1 MMSEQAYNSQMMTQ
15 YLLGVLNEADAE
27 RFDELSITDDEFA
40 EALKA
45 AENELVDAYAQGE
58 LADAELKQF
67 ESHYLAS
74 PLRREKVE
82 FAQTFRTFNENDIA
96 AEAAEVH
103 AGRPSESA
111 ANQDK
116 PGWFSALNVFK
127 TPRLA
132 WQWGTACA
140 ALALL
145 IVGGWLLFENTRLRQ
160 QIAQTQPGHDASVV
174 RDQQLQREL
183 EAQRLA
189 NEKAAQ
195 ELARAR
201 EESERLKQELKREQ
215 ELAEQQRAG
224 QQPQLSSPGGASI
237 ASFILTPQMRD
248 SGKIREVPLPPDSN
262 SVVMHLQLDPNAFR
276 AYRVYLLDGLGG
288 KTVWRS
294 NTLRAKTTENGKTLD
309 VGMRSA
315 LLKPQTY
322 ILQVKGVSADGA
334 SEVVGDYP
342 FKVVK

>member
-15 YLLGVLNEADAE
+15 YLLGLLSEAETDH
-27 RFDELSITDDEFA
+27 FDELSITDDEFA

-67 ESHYLAS
+67 ESHYPAS

-132 WQWGTACA
+132 WQWGTTCA

-160 QIAQTQPGHDASVV
+160 QIAQTHAGRDTSGG

-183 EAQRLA
+183 EDQRAA
-189 NEKAAQ
+189 NEKAEQ
-195 ELARAR
+195 DLARAR
-201 EESERLKQELKREQ
+201 QESERLAQELRQKQEQ
-215 ELAEQQRAG
+215 V
-224 QQPQLSSPGGASI
+224 GGADEPQGSPPAGVSI
-237 ASFILTPQMRD
+237 ASFILAPQMRD
-248 SGKIREVPLPPDSN
+248 AGKTADISIPADKN
-262 SVVMHLQLDPNAFR
+262 YVVMHLQLEPNDFR
-276 AYRVYLLDGLGG
+276 GYRVSLLQQPGG
-288 KTVWRS
+288 KAVWRS
-294 NTLRAKTTENGKTLD
+294 SPLRARSSGGGKTLD
-309 VGMRSA
+309 VGFSSNVLR
-315 LLKPQTY
+315 PRTY
-322 ILQVKGVSADGA
+322 ILQVTGVSADGK
-334 SEVVGDYP
+334 SEVVADYP
-342 FKVVK
+342 FRVVK